1 MTIALAKTV
10 EFVASIANS
19 ARWTIVS
26 DAVTTATSTTVTSA
40 TAQFTTAMVGMTVT
54 ITGAGTGGATLLTSF
69 AAYISATQMTLADA
83 AVLTTASATLSFG
96 GRNNED
102 PRHAEPEIIEAVL
115 EADAE
120 ECREILADP
129 QNPRRAAFT
138 EVVTVLA
145 KGEQLPSRTG
155 AIGKV
160 EIEHADTVWRTGR
173 MAPLYKILR
182 WNADTTT
189 FSGTTN
195 VTDGFYDQS
204 TGNLE
209 YTGTSARV
217 STVNFTKGVTPQS
230 PDESQSSV
238 VARAL
243 RILFLKEGDDV
254 QAAALLNQISMVG
267 LGVAARGEDKL
278 QVTGS

>member
-19 ARWTIVS
+19 AKWSVAL
-26 DAVTTATSTTVTSA
+26 DAITTAASTTVTSA
-40 TAQFTTAMVGMTVT
+40 TAQFTTSMVGMTAT

-69 AAYISATQMTLADA
+69 SAYISATQMTLANA
-83 AVLTTASATLSFG
+83 AVRTTASATLSFG
-96 GRNNED
+96 GRSED

-129 QNPRRAAFT
+129 QNPRRADFGET
-138 EVVTVLA
+138 LTVLA
-145 KGEQLPSRTG
+145 KGDQLPSRTG
-155 AIGKV
+155 AIGKI
-160 EIEHADTVWRTGR
+160 EIQHGDGTWRTAR
-173 MAPLYKILR
+173 IAPLYKILQ
-182 WNADTTT
+182 WNNDSTT
-189 FSGTTN
+189 FSTTTN
-195 VTDGFYDQS
+195 VTDGFCDIS

-217 STVNFTKGVTPQS
+217 TYVSFVKGTTPQA
-230 PDESQSSV
+230 PDESQSNV

-243 RILFLKEGDDV
+243 RLLFLKEGDDV
-254 QAAALLNQISMVG
+254 AAANLLNQIGMAG
-267 LGVAARGEDKL
+267 LQAAGR
-278 QVTGS
+278 S

>member
-1 MTIALAKTV
+1 LTIALAKTV

-19 ARWTIVS
+19 ASWSIVV
-26 DAVTTATSTTVTSA
+26 DGVTNGTTTLTSA
-40 TAQFTTAMVGMTVT
+40 TAAFVSADKGKTITV
-54 ITGAGTGGATLLTSF
+54 TGAGVAGVTLLTTIASVTNSTT
-69 AAYISATQMTLADA
+69 IIMADA
-83 AVLTTASATLSFG
+83 ATSTGTAHTVSFG
-96 GRNNED
+96 GRSAD

-138 EVVTVLA
+138 EVVTVMA
-145 KGEQLPSRTG
+145 KGDQLPSRTG

-160 EIEHADTVWRTGR
+160 EIQHGDTTWRTAQI
-173 MAPLYKILR
+173 APLYKILR
-182 WNADTTT
+182 WNGDTTT
-189 FSGTTN
+189 FSTSTN
-195 VTDGFYDQS
+195 VTDGFYDIS

-217 STVNFTKGVTPQS
+217 STVSFVKGLVPQA
-230 PDESQSSV
+230 PDESQSNV

-254 QAAALLNQISMVG
+254 QAASLLDKIGMTG
-267 LGVAARGEDKL
+267 LQVASRGEERL
-278 QVTGS
+278 AVMGN